1 MEVSKT
7 SMDFEKQATNL
18 LYDLWYTYSER
29 LFERV
34 VDVCDLSPEQVE
46 ALRQIYLRPNDF
58 LVVVK

>member
-1 MEVSKT
+1 
-7 SMDFEKQATNL
+7 MDFEKQATNL

-34 VDVCDLSPEQVE
+34 VEVCVLSPEQVE